1 MALAEGKGR
10 SKLPIYISI
19 GIILAVVITYLFV
32 PDVRIGLQNGWEVL
46 TSQDEQRT
54 KEWVSQ
60 FSFWG
65 PLILVFAMIAQMFL
79 LIIPSPFLM
88 VATVLAY
95 GPYLGSLVIL
105 IAIFSASTVG
115 YAIGAF
121 LGTTVV
127 KKIMGEKSERKIE
140 VFIEEYGFWAVVVT
154 RISPFLS
161 NDAISFV
168 GGILRMGYWRFIGA
182 TLLGITPLTVLI
194 AYLGETN
201 ERLKT
206 GLLWGSIISI
216 FIFVAYVWWD
226 KKKNN

>member
-1 MALAEGKGR
+1 MALTEGKSR
-10 SKLPIYISI
+10 SKLPLYISI
-19 GIILAVVITYLFV
+19 GIILAVVITYFFV
-32 PDVRIGLQNGWEVL
+32 PDVRNGLQNGWEVL
-46 TSQDEQRT
+46 TSQDEQRI

-65 PLILVFAMIAQMFL
+65 PLIIVFAMVAQMFL
-79 LIIPSPFLM
+79 LIIPSPLLM

-95 GPYLGSLVIL
+95 GPFVGSLVIL

-140 VFIEEYGFWAVVVT
+140 DFIDEYGFWAVVVT

-182 TLLGITPLTVLI
+182 TLLGITPLTGLI

-216 FIFVAYVWWD
+216 IIFVAYVWWD